1 MTAGELSNVAV
12 RCRRNRPGDRRR
24 PATAASPLCVSMRSW
39 IESLAG
45 ALRCGL
51 GNFGDDPFHLPGT
64 DFVLGDAARLAG
76 TGLYDRRR
84 ATLEL
89 AGPAGGHEDIA
100 VVAVEALGS
109 LHTVLP

>member
-1 MTAGELSNVAV
+1 MTAEELSNVAV
-12 RCRRNRPGDRRR
+12 G
-24 PATAASPLCVSMRSW
+24 AGETARSASTSNSGKTLCVSLRSW

-45 ALRCGL
+45 DLSCGL

-64 DFVLGDAARLAG
+64 DFVLGDAGRVAA
-76 TGLYDRRR
+76 TGLYDRSS

-89 AGPAGGHEDIA
+89 PGPAGGHEDIA
-100 VVAVEALGS
+100 IVAVEAFDP